1 MAVSLH
7 KQGRIQLVPVFVG
20 RQIQI
25 EHPTKAGKFFTVFD
39 SYDLFDAGCFPDK
52 PISEDTQVQ
61 EIRGETAWGPQEKE
75 KPRERERECV
85 CVSVCVCVRV
95 CERECVCE
103 RERGGGAKQRHI
115 PTHTN
120 THTHARTSS

>member
-75 KPRERERECV
+75 KPRERERESVCVCECVCVCERESV
-85 CVSVCVCVRV
+85 CVSVCVCV
-95 CERECVCE
+95 CE
-103 RERGGGAKQRHI
+103 
-115 PTHTN
+115 
-120 THTHARTSS
+120 